1 VIVNLYTHV
10 YEKEKVLND
19 TITLE
24 FAMGLVVENN
34 GVSLNWATYVLVAHE
49 KWVSLQ
55 VGRDIKRA
63 ISQPATIS
71 KEGKGLQ
78 GALESKNVLKPKYAK
93 GVVGISG
100 GKNSFGG

>member
-1 VIVNLYTHV
+1 MIVNLYTHV

-19 TITLE
+19 IITLE
-24 FAMGLVVENN
+24 FARGLVAENN
-34 GVSLNWATYVLVAHE
+34 GMSLNWATYVLVAHE
-49 KWVSLQ
+49 KWVFLQ

-71 KEGKGLQ
+71 KQVKGLQ
-78 GALESKNVLKPKYAK
+78 GALESKNVPKPKYAK
-93 GVVGISG
+93 GVVGSFG